1 MTKIKSSCKTLP
13 RMHYVFVLLCFVF
26 FLINISG
33 NFFPSEAQ
41 SISGEKKRSRN
52 FIGEKTY
59 IYNEIMPNPKLKYL
73 QDSP

>member
-13 RMHYVFVLLCFVF
+13 RMHYVFVFVF
-26 FLINISG
+26 FFNKHLRQ
-33 NFFPSEAQ
+33 FFSIQ
-41 SISGEKKRSRN
+41 SPKHFRRKKDVGS